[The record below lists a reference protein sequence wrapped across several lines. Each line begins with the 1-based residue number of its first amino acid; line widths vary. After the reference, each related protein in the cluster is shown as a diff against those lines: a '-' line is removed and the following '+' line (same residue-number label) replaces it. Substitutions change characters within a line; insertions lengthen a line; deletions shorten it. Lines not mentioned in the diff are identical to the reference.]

1 MRMAK
6 FRGYN
11 GAMSDAFHPTE
22 SSLGNLNQAIAR
34 LRDKLTLAT
43 KAIEEARQDRARL
56 ETKIADAQNRIQHIL
71 SRLPEQNDT
80 RQLNLLATDEPNPT
94 MSGDDHEPTTH

>member
-1 MRMAK
+1 MLTTK

-11 GAMSDAFHPTE
+11 GAMSDASHSPE
-22 SSLGNLNQAIAR
+22 SLSNLNQAIAR
-34 LRDKLTLAT
+34 LKDKLTLAT
-43 KAIEEARQDRARL
+43 KAMEEARQDRARL

-80 RQLNLLATDEPNPT
+80 RQLNLLATEEPNPT
-94 MSGDDHEPTTH
+94 ISGDDHEPTTH

>member
-1 MRMAK
+1 MLATK

-11 GAMSDAFHPTE
+11 RAMSDASHSPE
-22 SSLGNLNQAIAR
+22 SLSNLNQAIAR
-34 LRDKLTLAT
+34 LKDKLTLAT
-43 KAIEEARQDRARL
+43 KAMEEARQDRARL

-80 RQLNLLATDEPNPT
+80 RQLNLLATEEPNPT
-94 MSGDDHEPTTH
+94 ISGDDHEPTTH

>member
-1 MRMAK
+1 MLATK

-11 GAMSDAFHPTE
+11 GAMSDASHSPE
-22 SSLGNLNQAIAR
+22 SLSNLNQAIAR
-34 LRDKLTLAT
+34 LKDKLTLAT
-43 KAIEEARQDRARL
+43 KAMEEARQDRARL

-80 RQLNLLATDEPNPT
+80 RQLNLLATEEPNPT
-94 MSGDDHEPTTH
+94 ISGDDHEPTTH

>member
-1 MRMAK
+1 MLTAK

-11 GAMSDAFHPTE
+11 GAMSDAFHPIE

-34 LRDKLTLAT
+34 LKDKLTLAT

-71 SRLPEQNDT
+71 SRLPEQNDR

-94 MSGDDHEPTTH
+94 ISGDDHEPTTH